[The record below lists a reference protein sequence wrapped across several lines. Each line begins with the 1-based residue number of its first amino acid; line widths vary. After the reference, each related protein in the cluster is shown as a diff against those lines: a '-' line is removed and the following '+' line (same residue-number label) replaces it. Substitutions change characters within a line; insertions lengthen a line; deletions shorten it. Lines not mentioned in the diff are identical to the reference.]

1 MTAQAGKDY
10 FLLGGLIMLCFRH
23 SSIDLKSQ
31 KCNKDKIRMKN
42 QTFNIV
48 LFSLVEMVANHF
60 YKHYKYET

>member
-1 MTAQAGKDY
+1 
-10 FLLGGLIMLCFRH
+10 MLCFRH

-42 QTFNIV
+42 QTFKIV